1 MDKNTLLALSVK
13 LAQLFGHN
21 FVGTVHVIT
30 AYYTYFDSNGLGVE
44 LARRLN
50 EQIGR
55 GCPINSPSPTDS
67 FISLF
72 STYHTP
78 EEIILAIIFDKNT
91 AGYSLLFP

>member
-1 MDKNTLLALSVK
+1 MDKITLFALSVK
-13 LAQLFGHN
+13 LAQLFGHH

-30 AYYTYFDSNGLGVE
+30 AYYSYFDSNGLGIE
-44 LARRLN
+44 LTRRLN
-50 EQIGR
+50 KQFGR
-55 GCPINSPSPTDS
+55 GCPFDSPSPSDS
-67 FISLF
+67 FMSLF